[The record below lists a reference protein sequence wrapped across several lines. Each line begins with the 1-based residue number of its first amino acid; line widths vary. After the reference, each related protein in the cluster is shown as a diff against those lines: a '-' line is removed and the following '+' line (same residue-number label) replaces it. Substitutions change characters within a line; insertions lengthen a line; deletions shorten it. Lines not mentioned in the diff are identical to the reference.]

1 MIKHFGLI
9 GKNLEHSFSANFF
22 KILFEKNNINA
33 NYSNFSLEL
42 IKEVDQLF
50 ELNNFSGI
58 NVTIPY
64 KQEIIPYLDE
74 LTDDASKIGAVNV
87 IQFKEGKKI
96 GHNSDSFGFHQS
108 IKPFLT
114 NLHER
119 ALIIGTGGSSKAVEF
134 VFKSLGIDVIFISR
148 NPREENHFSYDEINN
163 HMLNACKVIVN
174 CTPVGT
180 FPNNEDV
187 IDFPYHYLTSEHLV
201 VDLIYNPVKT
211 KFLQK
216 SHEFGATIL
225 NGESMLHQ
233 QALKAWE
240 IWNS

>member
-1 MIKHFGLI
+1 MIYSYGLI

-22 KILFEKNNINA
+22 KLFFDKNDIRA
-33 NYSNFSLEL
+33 TYSNFDLVS
-42 IKEVDQLF
+42 IKDLNQLF
-50 ELNNFSGI
+50 ERNNFKGL

-87 IQFKEGKKI
+87 IQFKDGKKI

-119 ALIIGTGGSSKAVEF
+119 ALIIGTGGASKAVEF
-134 VFKSLGIDVIFISR
+134 VFRSLGIDVVFISR

-174 CTPVGT
+174 CTPIGT
-180 FPNNEDV
+180 FPNNDDL
-187 IDFPYHYLTSEHLV
+187 INFPYPYLTTDHLV
-201 VDLIYNPVKT
+201 VDLIYNPSKT
-211 KFLQK
+211 KFLEK
-216 SHEFGATIL
+216 SQEYGATIL

>member
-1 MIKHFGLI
+1 MRNFGLL
-9 GKNLEHSFSANFF
+9 GKKLTHSFSKSFF
-22 KILFEKNNINA
+22 TDFFQKEGIDASYTNYELHSVDAVSHFFENIN
-33 NYSNFSLEL
+33 LEGL
-42 IKEVDQLF
+42 
-50 ELNNFSGI
+50 

-74 LTDDASKIGAVNV
+74 LDEEAQIIGAVNV
-87 IQFKEGKKI
+87 IQFKDGKKI
-96 GHNSDSFGFHQS
+96 GYNSDAFGFHQS

-119 ALIIGTGGSSKAVEF
+119 ALIIGTGGASRAVEY
-134 VFKSLGIDVIFISR
+134 VFNSLGIDVVFISR
-148 NPREENHFSYDEINN
+148 NPSKENHFSYDEINN
-163 HMLNACKVIVN
+163 YMLNACKVIVN

-180 FPNNEDV
+180 FPNNEDL
-187 IDFPYHYLTSEHLV
+187 IHFPYHYLTADHLV
-201 VDLIYNPVKT
+201 VDLIYNPEKT

-216 SHEFGATIL
+216 SQEYGATIL

>member
-1 MIKHFGLI
+1 MRNFGLL
-9 GKNLEHSFSANFF
+9 GKKLTHSFSKSFF
-22 KILFEKNNINA
+22 TDFFQKEGIDA
-33 NYSNFSLEL
+33 SYTNYEL
-42 IKEVDQLF
+42 HSIDAVDQFF
-50 ELNNFSGI
+50 ENNNLEGL

-74 LTDDASKIGAVNV
+74 LTEEAQIIGAVNV
-87 IQFKEGKKI
+87 IQFKDGKKI
-96 GHNSDSFGFHQS
+96 GYNSDAFGFHQS

-119 ALIIGTGGSSKAVEF
+119 ALIIGTGGASRAVEY
-134 VFKSLGIDVIFISR
+134 VFNSLGIDVVFISR
-148 NPREENHFSYDEINN
+148 SPSNENHFSYDEINN
-163 HMLNACKVIVN
+163 YMLNACKVIVN

-180 FPNNEDV
+180 FPNNEDL
-187 IDFPYHYLTSEHLV
+187 IHFPYHYLSADHLV
-201 VDLIYNPVKT
+201 VDLIYNPEKT

-216 SHEFGATIL
+216 SQEYGATIL